1 MSVQQQHALQSSSSP
16 PPQAAGAGE
25 LALSGKGLSNEEI
38 MAQLLS
44 QTSLDSLQRQQS
56 ASQAGLAH
64 GGSVDQ
70 RELVEQQHEA
80 QVGFC

>member
-16 PPQAAGAGE
+16 PRQAAGAGE